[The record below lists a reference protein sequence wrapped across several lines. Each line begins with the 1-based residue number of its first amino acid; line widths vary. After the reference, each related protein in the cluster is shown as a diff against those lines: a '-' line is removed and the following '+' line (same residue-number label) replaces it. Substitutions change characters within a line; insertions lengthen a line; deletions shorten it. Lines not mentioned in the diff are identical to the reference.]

1 MMLVF
6 HKFHVHIVLARKW
19 SHRNRRGAASMVGM
33 ATGLQLLVV
42 GILLFAFGM
51 EECLFALNSDLLI
64 LPGGGSD
71 NPGIAGWLGLSP
83 KLPGMAMVIS
93 GIILIIN
100 LLVFLF
106 NKKSLIP
113 SSTRSLN

>member
-1 MMLVF
+1 M
-6 HKFHVHIVLARKW
+6 VLARKW

-42 GILLFAFGM
+42 GFLLFAFGM
-51 EECLFALNSDLLI
+51 EESLFALNSDLLL

-71 NPGIAGWLGLSP
+71 NPGIASWLGLSP
-83 KLPGMAMVIS
+83 ELPGMVMVIA
-93 GIILIIN
+93 GIILVIS
-100 LLVFLF
+100 LLVYLF

-113 SSTRSLN
+113 SSTRSFA

>member
-1 MMLVF
+1 M
-6 HKFHVHIVLARKW
+6 VLARKW

-33 ATGLQLLVV
+33 ATGLQLLVI

-51 EECLFALNSDLLI
+51 EESLLALNSDLLL

-71 NPGIAGWLGLSP
+71 NPGIAGFLGLSSEF
-83 KLPGMAMVIS
+83 PGMAIVIA
-93 GIILIIN
+93 GIILVIN

-106 NKKSLIP
+106 NKRSLIP
-113 SSTRSLN
+113 SSTLRNA

>member
-1 MMLVF
+1 M
-6 HKFHVHIVLARKW
+6 VLARKW

-51 EECLFALNSDLLI
+51 EESLLALNSDLLL

-71 NPGIAGWLGLSP
+71 NPGIAGCLGLSSEF
-83 KLPGMAMVIS
+83 PGMAIVIA
-93 GIILIIN
+93 GIILVIN

-106 NKKSLIP
+106 NKRSLIP
-113 SSTRSLN
+113 SSTLRNA